1 MRRRKPPAAAAA
13 AAASRPS
20 FSPPSRFFTPFPL
33 PPKHARTHTRA
44 RAAKTFA
51 EIEAEKDARTPDQAE
66 WLRRA
71 ETKIPIGQA
80 PSAESS
86 KAREAL
92 AGGGGG
98 GGAK

>member
-1 MRRRKPPAAAAA
+1 MRRNTSGGGGFPVPFFAHFFRAPPHNT
-13 AAASRPS
+13 
-20 FSPPSRFFTPFPL
+20 FSHPP
-33 PPKHARTHTRA
+33 HTHPHPRA
-44 RAAKTFA
+44 CAAKTFA